1 MPDLLAWARY
11 SPPDDFWVAAG
22 VLILL
27 CIGGFVG
34 AFWFYLRKSVI
45 EDTPTSKIRSAA
57 QGYVE
62 LVGAGKLM
70 DGPPIIAPLTGTICT
85 WFSYRIEER
94 RRTGKNSN
102 WVTVEKG
109 VSDDLFLIQDE
120 TGACVIDPEG
130 ASVTPSANV
139 VWYGSSKQPMTGPG
153 AGGGGWN
160 LFGGRYRYREE
171 RLHPDESLFAIGL
184 FKTVG
189 GAGGDFNVDADMR
202 ELLREWKRHSEALL
216 KIYDK
221 NNDGQLDMEEW
232 QEVREA
238 AYRKVIADYNKREEA
253 RPANVMGRTGDL
265 RRPYLLSAVSQR
277 GLERRFTYYTA
288 GLIALFFIAG
298 SAATWL
304 ISMRLAGS

>member
-1 MPDLLAWARY
+1 MPDLLTWARY

-27 CIGGFVG
+27 CIGGFIG

-45 EDTPTSKIRSAA
+45 EDTPTSRIRSAA

-62 LVGAGKLM
+62 LVGMGKLM

-94 RRTGKNSN
+94 RRTGKNTN

-130 ASVTPSANV
+130 ASVTPGAND
-139 VWYGSSKQPMTGPG
+139 VWYGSSKQPMTRPR
-153 AGGGGWN
+153 GGGWN
-160 LFGGRYRYREE
+160 LIGGRYRYHEE
-171 RLHPDESLFAIGL
+171 RLHPDEPLFAIGL

-202 ELLREWKRHSEALL
+202 ELLREWKRHSESLL

-221 NNDGQLDMEEW
+221 NKDGQLDMEEW

-238 AYRKVIADYNKREEA
+238 AYRKVMADYNKREGST
-253 RPANVMGRTGDL
+253 PTNVMGRTGDL

-304 ISMRLAGS
+304 ISMRLAGG

>member
-1 MPDLLAWARY
+1 MHDLAVWAQA
-11 SPPDDFWVAAG
+11 SPPDDFWVTAG

-27 CIGGFVG
+27 SVGGFVG
-34 AFWFYLRKSVI
+34 AFVFYLRKSII

-62 LVGAGKLM
+62 LVGRGKLM
-70 DGPPIIAPLTGTICT
+70 EGPPIVAPLTGTVCT

-94 RRTGKNSN
+94 RRTGKNTN

-130 ASVTPSANV
+130 ASVTPHAND
-139 VWYGSSKQPMTGPG
+139 VWYGSSQQPMTGPR
-153 AGGGGWN
+153 AGGGGWIS
-160 LFGGRYRYREE
+160 FGGRYRYQEE
-171 RLHPDESLFAIGL
+171 RLHPEESLFAIGL

-189 GAGGDFNVDADMR
+189 GAGGDFNVDEDLR

-221 NNDGQLDMEEW
+221 DKDGQLDMEEW
-232 QEVREA
+232 QAVREA
-238 AYRKVIADYNKREEA
+238 AYRKVMADYKERKTVM
-253 RPANVMGRTGDL
+253 PANVMGRTGDM

-277 GLERRFTYYTA
+277 GLERRFTYYIA
-288 GLIALFFIAG
+288 GLITLFFLAG
-298 SAATWL
+298 ASASWL
-304 ISMRLAGS
+304 IDLRVSM

>member
-1 MPDLLAWARY
+1 MQQLLDWARH

-27 CIGGFVG
+27 CTAGFIG

-45 EDTPTSKIRSAA
+45 EDTPTSRIRSAA

-62 LVGAGKLM
+62 LVGTGKLM

-85 WFSYRIEER
+85 WYTYRIEER
-94 RRTGKNSN
+94 RQSGKNQR

-109 VSDDLFLIQDE
+109 TSDELFLIRDE

-130 ASVTPSANV
+130 ASVTCVAGDT
-139 VWYGSSKQPMTGPG
+139 WYGSSKQPQTGPKT
-153 AGGGGWN
+153 GGGGWIS
-160 LFGGRYRYREE
+160 LGGRYRYREE

-189 GAGGDFNVDADMR
+189 GAGGVFNVDEDMR
-202 ELLREWKRHSEALL
+202 ALLREWKSHSEALL

-221 NNDGQLDMEEW
+221 NNDGRLDMEEW
-232 QEVREA
+232 QQVREA
-238 AYRKVIADYNKREEA
+238 AYRKVMADNNKRGSA
-253 RPANVMGRTGDL
+253 MPTNVMGRTDDL

-277 GLERRFTYYTA
+277 GLERRFAWYTA

-304 ISMRLAGS
+304 IGLRLTG